1 MSLPKFLLF
10 RLSGIRLRR
19 PIMLVGSL
27 LIASVVLITYHPALS
42 IGFWMDDLIN
52 IDMAGR
58 FSGLEYLAKAFDP
71 RLQRLWYR
79 PMIVMEWKIG
89 YLLFRGDPVGYHFV
103 QLALHAVACLLL
115 FALVRRIT
123 HNLRVGLVAGL
134 TYAVLP
140 LASMAVYWPSVHD
153 PLTACFSLL
162 TFWFWMDYLESG
174 SRFKFLLT
182 LGTLI
187 GALLSKEVSVTLPF
201 LLVLT
206 DWLLVRKPIT
216 LIGFLKRY
224 TPFAVILA
232 GYAPLELIVISRSL
246 FTQQIGY
253 AIGWQIVPVFLQ
265 YLSFLAFP
273 WNADQTLRYLF
284 LIAAVLV
291 VAITFVKR
299 DKRILMLAAVGVLPT
314 IIVAPIPVYLFNPRY
329 LYLPLIAT
337 AVGLALLV
345 EFAMSALSKFRWIRA
360 QTVVALFLALATF
373 GQSANVNELT
383 VNHGGFIRE
392 LRLLFRPIYQ
402 RHPTF
407 PSDTLLY
414 FIDTPLQSLD
424 ISGLMFLH
432 YGANVVVSGVDR
444 PDITYLRDHHAAF
457 VFYLDSKN
465 IFQEQP
471 VDQSSDAQIEP
482 KVPVQFEKSISL
494 QAFDIASTRVKRGE
508 TIVIL
513 LYWKASERIGKDY
526 TVFAHL
532 VDGQGNMV
540 AGVDRQPRK
549 GLAPTHQWIP
559 NSLVGDSV
567 VLPITE
573 DIPVGQ
579 DYKMEIGLY
588 DQTTMQRLQI
598 VDAAGHVITDHVTI
612 APLSIVE

>member
-1 MSLPKFLLF
+1 LL
-10 RLSGIRLRR
+10 LRHSVAV
-19 PIMLVGSL
+19 IGALV
-27 LIASVVLITYHPALS
+27 IASAVLVTYFPALG

-52 IDMAGR
+52 IDTAGR
-58 FSGLEYLAKAFDP
+58 FSGVEYLAKAFDP

-79 PMIVMEWKIG
+79 PMIVMEWKIE
-89 YLLFRGDPVGYHFV
+89 YILFGGDPVGYHFV
-103 QLALHAVACLLL
+103 QLVLHLIACLLL

-123 HNLRVGLVAGL
+123 YNFRIGLVAGL
-134 TYAVLP
+134 TFAVLP

-153 PLTACFSLL
+153 PLTACFSLFTIWL
-162 TFWFWMDYLESG
+162 WMDYLESG
-174 SRFKFLLT
+174 SKFKFFLT
-182 LGTLI
+182 MSAFI
-187 GALLSKEVSVTLPF
+187 GALLSKEVSVTLLY
-201 LLVLT
+201 LLILA
-206 DWLLVRKPIT
+206 DWLLVKKPIT
-216 LIGFLKRY
+216 LIGFLRRY
-224 TPFAVILA
+224 MPFAIILA
-232 GYAPLELIVISRSL
+232 GYIPLELIVISRSL

-253 AIGWQIVPVFLQ
+253 TIGWGIIPVFFQ

-273 WNADQTLRYLF
+273 WNIDQTLRYVF
-284 LIAAVLV
+284 LIVAVLI
-291 VAITFVKR
+291 VAITFIKR
-299 DKRILMLAAVGVLPT
+299 DKRILIVAAAGAFPT
-314 IIVAPIPVYLFNPRY
+314 IVAAPIPVYLFNPRY
-329 LYLPLIAT
+329 LYLPLMAT

-345 EFAMSALSKFRWIRA
+345 EFAIRAMGKFRWVQARTA
-360 QTVVALFLALATF
+360 VVLFFALATL
-373 GQSANVNELT
+373 GQSANINELT

-402 RHPTF
+402 LHPTF
-407 PSDTLLY
+407 SADTLLY

-444 PDITYLRDHHAAF
+444 PEITHLRDHHAAF

-465 IFQEQP
+465 IFQEQV
-471 VDQSSDAQIEP
+471 VDPSSNAQIEP
-482 KVPVQFEKSISL
+482 QVPVQFEKSISL

-513 LYWKASERIGKDY
+513 LYWKASERVGKDY

-532 VDGQGNMV
+532 VDGHGNMV

-567 VLPITE
+567 VFPIA
-573 DIPVGQ
+573 DDVPVGQ